1 MIATNY
7 CKYKGIFIAT
17 TNRIECQNYHNFTI
31 ARWPE
36 KGNSQEFILEI
47 QDGGRPTCWQIYVYG
62 IRSNDGEEIMY
73 VNADYDC

>member
-1 MIATNY
+1 LPPKFKKKTIKCHISLTAQVIATNY

-47 QDGGRPTCWQIYVYG
+47 QDGGRPTC
-62 IRSNDGEEIMY
+62 
-73 VNADYDC
+73 